1 MAMNLDPTRPPSVV
15 SSSNAIHLASVPARP
30 APENDTPPSHA
41 VTVAL
46 RWNGSKTMIWRVLA
60 TFWGALIMG
69 ANDAAYGAIIPYV
82 CTTTFSAPRRARTL
96 QLAYDKSYTIIS
108 LIFLSPFLGYTI
120 SAVVSNLIHQRLGR
134 RGVAFIGPA
143 CHLLAFAVIS
153 TRPPFPVLVIMYV
166 FVGLG
171 SGIQNAGWN
180 VWISSMANSHEV
192 LGCFHGFYGIG
203 ATVESV
209 LSARALCLVLPFLM
223 CKSQTG
229 TAVFGLVNAT
239 SAFWAETASRYQQD
253 HPSSA
258 GREGGGS
265 SLHQTRLSLTYRVT
279 WICSIFL
286 FLYGGIEVAIGGWIV
301 VFMTSVRHGSPFASG
316 MAGTGFW
323 LGVTLGRFVLGFVT
337 PRIGEKRSIIL
348 YILLAIALEMVFWL
362 VPEFVV
368 SAVAVALVGF
378 FLGTIFP
385 GVVVVATRLLP
396 RHLHVA
402 AIGFAA
408 AFSMGGGAV
417 FPFTIGAIA
426 QAKGVTV
433 LQPILVAML
442 AVALLIWG
450 TVLRAPI
457 PQSQHEV

>member
-1 MAMNLDPTRPPSVV
+1 MAMDPDLTRPLLI
-15 SSSNAIHLASVPARP
+15 SSSSTIHHASVPVSP
-30 APENDTPPSHA
+30 ASENDTPPSNA

-46 RWNGSKTMIWRVLA
+46 RWNESKTMIWRVLA
-60 TFWGALIMG
+60 TFCGALVMG
-69 ANDAAYGAIIPYV
+69 ANDAAYGAIIPY
-82 CTTTFSAPRRARTL
+82 L
-96 QLAYDKSYTIIS
+96 QLAYNKSYTIIS
-108 LIFLSPFLGYTI
+108 LVFLSPFLGYTI

-153 TRPPFPVLVIMYV
+153 TNPPFPVLVIMYI

-203 ATVESV
+203 ATISPFIATSV
-209 LSARALCLVLPFLM
+209 ITKAGWKWNSYYYLLTGAAVLE
-223 CKSQTG
+223 
-229 TAVFGLVNAT
+229 LVNAT
-239 SAFWAETASRYQQD
+239 SAFWSETVSKYQQD

-258 GREGGGS
+258 DRDNGGS
-265 SLHQTRLSLTYRVT
+265 LNQTRLSLMYRVT

-337 PRIGEKRSIIL
+337 PRIGEKISIIV
-348 YILLAIALEMVFWL
+348 YILLAIALELVFWL
-362 VPEFVV
+362 VPEFIV

-396 RHLHVA
+396 KHLHVA

-417 FPFTIGAIA
+417 FPFMIGAIA

-450 TVLRAPI
+450 TVLRAPV
-457 PQSQHEV
+457 PQSLHEV

>member
-1 MAMNLDPTRPPSVV
+1 MPMNLDPTRPPSVV
-15 SSSNAIHLASVPARP
+15 SSGGAIHLASLPASP

-46 RWNGSKTMIWRVLA
+46 RWNGSKAMIWRVLA
-60 TFWGALIMG
+60 TFWSALVMG
-69 ANDAAYGAIIPYV
+69 ANDAAYGAIIPY
-82 CTTTFSAPRRARTL
+82 L

-108 LIFLSPFLGYTI
+108 LMFLSPFLGYTI
-120 SAVVSNLIHQRLGR
+120 SAVVINLIHQRLGR

-153 TRPPFPVLVIMYV
+153 TRPPFPVLVIMYI

-203 ATVESV
+203 ATVSPLIATSV
-209 LSARALCLVLPFLM
+209 ITKAGWEWNSYYHLL
-223 CKSQTG
+223 TG
-229 TAVFGLVNAT
+229 TAALELVIAT

-258 GREGGGS
+258 SRERGGS
-265 SLHQTRLSLTYRVT
+265 SLHQTRLSLTYRAT
-279 WICSIFL
+279 WICSLFL
-286 FLYGGIEVAIGGWIV
+286 FL
-301 VFMTSVRHGSPFASG
+301 VRHGSSFASG

-362 VPEFVV
+362 
-368 SAVAVALVGF
+368 
-378 FLGTIFP
+378 
-385 GVVVVATRLLP
+385 
-396 RHLHVA
+396 HLHVA

-417 FPFTIGAIA
+417 FPFAIGAIA

-450 TVLRAPI
+450 TVLRAPV

>member
-1 MAMNLDPTRPPSVV
+1 MPMNLDPTRPPSVV
-15 SSSNAIHLASVPARP
+15 SSGSAIHLASLPASP

-60 TFWGALIMG
+60 TFWGALVMG
-69 ANDAAYGAIIPYV
+69 ANDAAYGAIIPY
-82 CTTTFSAPRRARTL
+82 L

-153 TRPPFPVLVIMYV
+153 TRPPFPLLVIMYI

-203 ATVESV
+203 ATVSPLIATSV
-209 LSARALCLVLPFLM
+209 ITKAGWEWNSYYYLL
-223 CKSQTG
+223 TG
-229 TAVFGLVNAT
+229 TAALELVSAT

-265 SLHQTRLSLTYRVT
+265 SLHQTRLSLTYRAT
-279 WICSIFL
+279 WICSLFL

-323 LGVTLGRFVLGFVT
+323 LGVALGRFVLGFVT

-385 GVVVVATRLLP
+385 SVVVVATRLLP
-396 RHLHVA
+396 KHLHVA

-417 FPFTIGAIA
+417 FPFAIGAIA

-450 TVLRAPI
+450 TVLRAPV